1 MVVGYNKYAIRII
14 IQNRA
19 LLNYIVWYNLQHL
32 MERQQTRYTPQKN
45 EGTVFE
51 GLYHNLSQRTQLIY
65 CDNLTNLILFL
76 FLNLRE

>member
-1 MVVGYNKYAIRII
+1 MDK
-14 IQNRA
+14 
-19 LLNYIVWYNLQHL
+19 
-32 MERQQTRYTPQKN
+32 QQTRYTPQKN

-65 CDNLTNLILFL
+65 CDNLTNLILFKLTRMFIFL

>member
-1 MVVGYNKYAIRII
+1 
-14 IQNRA
+14 
-19 LLNYIVWYNLQHL
+19 
-32 MERQQTRYTPQKN
+32 MERQQTLHTSEKVLAHRYHLGVVPQ
-45 EGTVFE
+45 